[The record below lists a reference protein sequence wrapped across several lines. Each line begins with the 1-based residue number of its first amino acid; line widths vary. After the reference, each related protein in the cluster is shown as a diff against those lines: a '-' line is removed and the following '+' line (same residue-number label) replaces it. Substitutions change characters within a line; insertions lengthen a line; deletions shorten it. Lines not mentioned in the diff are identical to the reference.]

1 MQRHALNLAEQHAQK
16 NLAKEVCE
24 LVHGKTESEKAE
36 FQSQILF
43 AGGLNKFS
51 PGEIVEIFKGDKR
64 FIKLDI
70 NLMDDIAALGAAS
83 GILPSKSAVNK
94 MIKSGGFYVN
104 DKKWIAS
111 NSKAVGRELLVNEK
125 ILLLRSGK
133 FNYRIVYLE
142 G

>member
-1 MQRHALNLAEQHAQK
+1 MQRHVLNLEQQHAQRI
-16 NLAKEVCE
+16 LAKEVCE
-24 LVHGKTESEKAE
+24 LVHGKSESERAE

-43 AGGLNKFS
+43 DDGLDKFS
-51 PGEIVEIFKGDKR
+51 PEQIAEIFTGDKR

-111 NSKAVGRELLVNEK
+111 QSKVVDPGLLVNGK

-133 FNYRIVYLE
+133 SNYRIVCL